1 MEINK
6 ENKIVVGAHYL
17 IALISFGLIYWGIIQ
32 DHTSNIVLGIA
43 GICISLYYLL
53 PRIRN
58 NNWKYTVSK
67 ILKWLAILFLMNQEI
82 LLTFL
87 KFQ

>member
-43 GICISLYYLL
+43 VICISLQYLL
-53 PRIRN
+53 PRIKN
-58 NNWKYTVSK
+58 NNWKYKVST
-67 ILKWLAILFLMNQEI
+67 IFQWLAILFLLIFLI
-82 LLTFL
+82 LSFLTEN
-87 KFQ
+87 